1 LENRP
6 GRKNGQ
12 PVDSKKTEPQRQGL
26 PVDANSFLKTVSQKI
41 TDLGLAQPAV
51 LLLEAHKPLAFLG
64 SQLLLVA
71 QPTLD
76 LFLPQNFTRHTVNL
90 LSDSAQLEQL
100 IIQLQNRASATTEE
114 KQRCK

>member
-1 LENRP
+1 M
-6 GRKNGQ
+6 
-12 PVDSKKTEPQRQGL
+12 DT
-26 PVDANSFLKTVSQKI
+26 NSFLKKLSQKI

-76 LFLPQNFTRHTVNL
+76 LFLPHKFTHHTVNL
-90 LSDSAQLEQL
+90 LSDTKQLEQL
-100 IIQLQNRASATTEE
+100 IARLQNGAAAVTEE
-114 KQRCK
+114 N